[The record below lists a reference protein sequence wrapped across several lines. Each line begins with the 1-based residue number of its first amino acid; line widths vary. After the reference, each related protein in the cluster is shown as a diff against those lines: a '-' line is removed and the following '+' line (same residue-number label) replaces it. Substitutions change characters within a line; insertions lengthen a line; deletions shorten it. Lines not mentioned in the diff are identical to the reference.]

1 MFVAFVVTLVI
12 GMKGERKALAPY
24 NTLRSLE
31 AELFDSM
38 HELDPAR
45 QMHDE
50 YNAEIRRINSEL
62 AGLDAEYDAIP
73 GGTVLYRR
81 TGSFIS
87 KQEYTNEDWARI
99 KSGQSELYDQKN
111 KTLIPSMKRKIVAL
125 RAAKFHEIVREV
137 DLDTLESKE
146 RLAMSRA
153 VSRSDEYLKLRQSL
167 VDTGIKTDTNG
178 AIIRPEMFRH
188 KVWLIVAVVL
198 FLLSLFI
205 WSSSS
210 EV

>member
-1 MFVAFVVTLVI
+1 
-12 GMKGERKALAPY
+12 
-24 NTLRSLE
+24 
-31 AELFDSM
+31 
-38 HELDPAR
+38 
-45 QMHDE
+45 
-50 YNAEIRRINSEL
+50 
-62 AGLDAEYDAIP
+62 
-73 GGTVLYRR
+73 
-81 TGSFIS
+81 
-87 KQEYTNEDWARI
+87 
-99 KSGQSELYDQKN
+99 
-111 KTLIPSMKRKIVAL
+111 
-125 RAAKFHEIVREV
+125 
-137 DLDTLESKE
+137 
-146 RLAMSRA
+146 MSRA